1 MSRGAALSCGRPGVI
16 SGTCRRRTR
25 AVAIPSWIVL
35 ARFAALGLVLTATS
49 LAASTPARAQ
59 SPAPPAAP
67 PAAADGV
74 LVHIAT
80 PAEVDLEVQRGRD
93 WVPICT
99 SPCDRLVRP
108 GESYRV
114 SSDHVPTSNVFAIAP
129 APRVTLHVD
138 PSTKQSRIGGV
149 ILIVLGG
156 VGLVPAGVVTVGVAT
171 FFLGAVILV
180 CPIAAGSNSSYGN
193 CVAGAPGLVTP
204 LYGSPYVSIPGLVG
218 AVLAAAGAT
227 SSRRIPDPLLAWHGF
242 GRATTELA
250 DQAAAQGGTQ

>member
-1 MSRGAALSCGRPGVI
+1 
-16 SGTCRRRTR
+16 
-25 AVAIPSWIVL
+25 VL

-156 VGLVPAGVVTVGVAT
+156 VGLVPAGVVTLGVAT

-218 AVLAAAGAT
+218 AVLAAAGAAWLAAT
-227 SSRRIPDPLLAWHGF
+227 SGGHPTNVTTALALPRPAPALAALPAWNTLTRTEGALPPPAVVPLMS
-242 GRATTELA
+242 
-250 DQAAAQGGTQ
+250 GTF